1 MEREAP
7 DQLYVVEIEGR
18 VEAFARP
25 EDLAPDREAVPS
37 AGGQRALEGPR
48 EQVEEVVEALHGRR
62 RVVGT
67 VQGAGDVEATSFEF
81 HEKALEEPPGQ
92 PDVGVDEEQDVAA
105 SRPPASLPRATGG
118 SASRSATK
126 GKRPATVTVASS
138 EPASTTSTW
147 SGLIVCAATSES
159 KGPRWRSSFNVGI
172 TTLNPL
178 TTLLSAGAK
187 SCAI

>member
-1 MEREAP
+1 M
-7 DQLYVVEIEGR
+7 
-18 VEAFARP
+18 
-25 EDLAPDREAVPS
+25 
-37 AGGQRALEGPR
+37 
-48 EQVEEVVEALHGRR
+48 
-62 RVVGT
+62 
-67 VQGAGDVEATSFEF
+67 
-81 HEKALEEPPGQ
+81 
-92 PDVGVDEEQDVAA
+92 
-105 SRPPASLPRATGG
+105 
-118 SASRSATK
+118 K

-147 SGLIVCAATSES
+147 SGLMVCAATSES